1 MDYSFSSEQRAAY
14 QAFGDLLGDKL
25 PFESLLRP
33 GDPGDHAAEAALLR
47 MMATDGWLELLCPED
62 GDWQPT
68 DLVGAVHIM
77 EHLGRIPSSNL
88 TLHLMGFV
96 LPLVHALSP
105 GRTGE
110 VISLLRAGKLVSAVV
125 PDQAVDGRYWYSAG
139 VDGDSGELIS
149 LAPSPRTP
157 VVIAAD
163 RVDVVIV
170 PVRSSDGTWSLGL
183 VELGDPAQRAGLHLL
198 DLSAPFGPI
207 GAETASRLQRSWPG
221 AAGEGPSAIAIPSAG
236 IPEAEFRAGVDLA
249 TRYYLLSLG
258 AQAVGG
264 GAELVRRTVQY
275 TSERKQF
282 GRPIASFQALRH
294 IVADMHLLV
303 ENSRAM
309 LYESAWRT
317 AGHPAASHD
326 YVAAARVY
334 TANSYIKVAESAIQ
348 CFGGIGFTWEGGVH
362 GWYRNALANTYY
374 MSDARLASQVL
385 EQMLGSEP
393 AK

>member
-14 QAFGDLLGDKL
+14 QAFGDLLAGKL
-25 PFESLLRP
+25 PFERLLQP
-33 GDPGDHAAEAALLR
+33 SDPGDHKAEASMLR
-47 MMATDGWLELLCPED
+47 TMAADGWLELLCPED

-96 LPLVHALSP
+96 LPLVHTLAP
-105 GRTGE
+105 GQTAE
-110 VISLLRAGKLVSAVV
+110 IISLLEAGKLVSAVV
-125 PDQAVDGRYWYSAG
+125 PDRTVDGRYWYSAG
-139 VDGDSGELIS
+139 IDEDSAELIS
-149 LAPSPRTP
+149 LAPNPRTP

-170 PVRSSDGTWSLGL
+170 PVRSSDRTWSLGL
-183 VELGDPAQRAGLHLL
+183 VELGDPAQRADLHLL

-207 GAETASRLQRSWPG
+207 GPRTASWLQRTLPG
-221 AAGEGPSAIAIPSAG
+221 GTRGG
-236 IPEAEFRAGVDLA
+236 IPEAEFREGIDRAVQ
-249 TRYYLLSLG
+249 YYLLGLG
-258 AQAVGG
+258 SQAVGG

-275 TSERKQF
+275 VSERKQF

-309 LYESAWRT
+309 LYETAWRG
-317 AGHPAASHD
+317 AGRSSASRE
-326 YVAAARVY
+326 YVAAARAY
-334 TANSYIKVAESAIQ
+334 TAGSYVKVAESAIQ
-348 CFGGIGFTWEGGVH
+348 CFGGIGFTWEGGIH
-362 GWYRNALANTYY
+362 AWYRNALANAYY
-374 MSDARLASQVL
+374 LSDVRLANQVL
-385 EQMLGSEP
+385 EHLLGSESSVGSGI
-393 AK
+393 AS